1 MTPRPFDFNDAILRD
16 VQIKTFR
23 AERQLLLKELIETNS
38 RQKAKFSR
46 ISDRLKIVNRE
57 LFKLTGRDIYR

>member
-46 ISDRLKIVNRE
+46 ISDRLKIVNKE